1 MNLTPRILPPGNILL
16 DLAATSK
23 KRAFEHAGLLFEN
36 NQGVA
41 RMSVFHSLLARERL
55 GSTALG
61 HDVAIPH
68 GRLKDLREPH
78 AAFIRLDRPIRF
90 DANDGRTARLL
101 FFLLIPETA
110 TQLHLDLLAGIA
122 RLLSDAAIRQA
133 LLRTADPLEIHHLIL
148 TGADALPTE
157 HAEHSRADS

>member
-1 MNLTPRILPPGNILL
+1 MVAMNLTARILPPDNIVL

-41 RMSVFHSLLARERL
+41 RTAVFHSLLARERL

-61 HDVAIPH
+61 HEVAIPH
-68 GRLKDLREPH
+68 GRLKDLREPY
-78 AAFIRLDRPIRF
+78 AAFVRLAEPVRF
-90 DANDGRTARLL
+90 DVNDGRTARLL

-110 TQLHLDLLAGIA
+110 TQTHLDLLAGIA
-122 RLLSDAAIRQA
+122 RLMSDADVRHA
-133 LLRTADPLEIHHLIL
+133 LTQSTDPREIHHLIL
-148 TGADALPTE
+148 AGASDPAPE
-157 HAEHSRADS
+157 HADHS